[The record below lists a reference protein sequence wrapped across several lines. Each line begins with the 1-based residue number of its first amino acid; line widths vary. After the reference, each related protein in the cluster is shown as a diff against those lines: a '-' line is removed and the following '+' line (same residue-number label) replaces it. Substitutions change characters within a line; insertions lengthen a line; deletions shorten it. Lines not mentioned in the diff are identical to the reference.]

1 MQVISLIIRGKDKM
15 KNWLKALVFENA
27 MQTNQGKHLSR
38 QIDEKKSRATQVIQL
53 LLNMGK

>member
-1 MQVISLIIRGKDKM
+1 M